1 MLSNFSNLKAGVEI
15 TLSATGIIVT
25 TFKLLI
31 LLVSNSLKLLF
42 VNAVSICLALS
53 PLKLKNINP
62 SLFSI
67 IPLLSII
74 IFVGSIIKYN
84 TQLFPTFPED
94 NPQIISENVENQAEI
109 ESKEEINDENVI
121 DISSEETKV
130 ETVTEIK
137 NENAVETKKKEN
149 STVVKEQQ
157 NSKISTPTPQTTK
170 TTETPTIKKQQEKNT
185 VVEVTPPQNNTPIKE
200 EVVQPAPKQ
209 DPVVEEKKPVGEEY
223 KQNDAMINTIKSII
237 NSNKSEDMIEY
248 GYEIVVDSSIVNAT
262 SQFTYTQQRVIDK
275 IKWKFGTIR
284 IYARDYYSNG
294 QYICTQC
301 YII

>member
-1 MLSNFSNLKAGVEI
+1 MK
-15 TLSATGIIVT
+15 
-25 TFKLLI
+25 KL
-31 LLVSNSLKLLF
+31 F
-42 VNAVSICLALS
+42 
-53 PLKLKNINP
+53 
-62 SLFSI
+62 I

-84 TQLFPTFPED
+84 TQLFPTIPED

-109 ESKEEINDENVI
+109 ESKEEINDENVF
-121 DISSEETKV
+121 DISSEETIF